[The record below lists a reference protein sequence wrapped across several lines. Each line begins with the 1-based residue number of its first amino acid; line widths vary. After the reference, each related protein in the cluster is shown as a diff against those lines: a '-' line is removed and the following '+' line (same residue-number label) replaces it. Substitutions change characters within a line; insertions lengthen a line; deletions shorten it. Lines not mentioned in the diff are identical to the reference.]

1 MLFNTPNVLHYP
13 QCPPL
18 ILYNACI
25 PAKCRLCSTR
35 SFSDSSLL
43 VGLLWVS
50 CVVCSFLYTDV
61 SSDDVAGVVSLFVCC
76 VVCTGP
82 RRAAWLKNAL
92 DVSHVSSYMTKY
104 SVSAGQGIPT
114 HHRNNRYTM
123 RARSRI
129 VSLLFAKC
137 ILDLTRSA
145 TNPKRPKNSSHRRV
159 DEPKRVPRCVLPQCS
174 VWSNLFRYHQ
184 WRLWTKKSFSYIILR

>member
-1 MLFNTPNVLHYP
+1 M
-13 QCPPL
+13 
-18 ILYNACI
+18 
-25 PAKCRLCSTR
+25 
-35 SFSDSSLL
+35 
-43 VGLLWVS
+43 
-50 CVVCSFLYTDV
+50 VCSFLYTEV

-114 HHRNNRYTM
+114 HHRNKRYTM

-129 VSLLFAKC
+129 VSLLFAKS

-145 TNPKRPKNSSHRRV
+145 INPKRPKNSSHGAKSTLDLTRSAIN
-159 DEPKRVPRCVLPQCS
+159 PKRPKNSSHGRAGRAKT
-174 VWSNLFRYHQ
+174 LFEIRHFVE
-184 WRLWTKKSFSYIILR
+184 TKF